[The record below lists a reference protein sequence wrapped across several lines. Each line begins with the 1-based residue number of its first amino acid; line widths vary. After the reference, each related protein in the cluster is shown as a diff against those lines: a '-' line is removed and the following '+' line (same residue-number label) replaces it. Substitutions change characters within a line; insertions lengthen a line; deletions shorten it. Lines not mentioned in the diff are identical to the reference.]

1 VATTKLGLG
10 IKAMKRCPTCNKTF
24 TDQNLSFCTDDGT
37 PLITLTP
44 EDQRAKIT
52 SSNRSKD
59 SAAPSYDASD
69 WKAPSYQPP
78 GSYLPP
84 GQGNKRRVW
93 PWVLGTIGVLVIGI
107 AGISIAVLLLLPRM
121 MRTSTNRGVSS
132 NNANAETNN
141 RNERADSNSSQR
153 NENLSDT
160 GKNTNTVEG
169 STTDNPPPADRDQVL
184 AQLTDLEHDWTVAN
198 LNADK
203 KKLDRILADDYVGT
217 SSEGKTQGKA
227 EYIRTIE
234 RDTSVQ
240 KWDFENL
247 KLSLRGDRATL
258 TGTVRLVIENKD
270 VAYNFTDKFVWRD
283 GRWQA
288 TGSEVTL
295 AQSS

>member
-1 VATTKLGLG
+1 
-10 IKAMKRCPTCNKTF
+10 MKRCPTCNKTF

-37 PLITLTP
+37 PLIP
-44 EDQRAKIT
+44 VAAEDQPPNT
-52 SSNRSKD
+52 SSGVRKD
-59 SAAPSYDASD
+59 SAAPSYNTSD

-93 PWVLGTIGVLVIGI
+93 PWVLGTIGILIIGI
-107 AGISIAVLLLLPRM
+107 AGISIAAVLLLPRM
-121 MRTSTNRGVSS
+121 MRPSTNRTVPSS
-132 NNANAETNN
+132 NTNGESN
-141 RNERADSNSSQR
+141 NNGQADSNSNLR
-153 NENLSDT
+153 NENLSET

-169 STTDNPPPADRDQVL
+169 GTTDSPPPADRDQVL

-203 KKLDRILADDYVGT
+203 KKLERILADDYVGT

-227 EYIRTIE
+227 EYIRTIQ
-234 RDTSVQ
+234 RDASVQ
-240 KWDFENL
+240 KWEFENL

-258 TGTVRLVIENKD
+258 TGTVRLVIEDKD
-270 VAYNFTDKFVWRD
+270 VAYHFTDKFVWRD

-288 TGSEVTL
+288 TGSEVTIE
-295 AQSS
+295 Q

>member
-1 VATTKLGLG
+1 
-10 IKAMKRCPTCNKTF
+10 
-24 TDQNLSFCTDDGT
+24 
-37 PLITLTP
+37 
-44 EDQRAKIT
+44 
-52 SSNRSKD
+52 
-59 SAAPSYDASD
+59 
-69 WKAPSYQPP
+69 
-78 GSYLPP
+78 
-84 GQGNKRRVW
+84 
-93 PWVLGTIGVLVIGI
+93 VLGTIGVLVIGI

>member
-1 VATTKLGLG
+1 
-10 IKAMKRCPTCNKTF
+10 MKRCPTCNKTF

-37 PLITLTP
+37 PLIPVAP
-44 EDQRAKIT
+44 EDQPANA
-52 SSNRSKD
+52 SSGVRKD
-59 SAAPSYDASD
+59 SPAPSYNDSD

-93 PWVLGTIGVLVIGI
+93 PWVLGTIAVLLIVI
-107 AGISIAVLLLLPRM
+107 AGISIAAVLLLPRM
-121 MRTSTNRGVSS
+121 MRSSTNRSIPT
-132 NNANAETNN
+132 NNTNSETNN
-141 RNERADSNSSQR
+141 NERADSNSNQR
-153 NENLSDT
+153 NENLSET

-169 STTDNPPPADRDQVL
+169 GTTDNPPPADRDQVL

-203 KKLDRILADDYVGT
+203 KKLERILADDYVGT

-227 EYIRTIE
+227 EYIRTIQ
-234 RDTSVQ
+234 RDASVQ
-240 KWDFENL
+240 KWEFENL

-258 TGTVRLVIENKD
+258 TGTVRLVIEDKD
-270 VAYNFTDKFVWRD
+270 VAYHFTDKFVWRD

-288 TGSEVTL
+288 TGSEVAL
-295 AQSS
+295 EQ